1 MAEYDELAVAAEK
14 AGYEIFWLGPVA
26 ANEVKRLEELLEVAL
41 PRSFK
46 KFLEDYGGGGVVS
59 AEVSGIEEN
68 NASNQAGGTIFGDTK
83 ECRER
88 YDLPNY
94 LVVIYF
100 HDDEVCWCLDTS
112 QYSGDECP
120 VVSYNIFTKKVDRV
134 IAPDFAS
141 FIQQHLSLYGKK
153 G

>member
-68 NASNQAGGTIFGDTK
+68 NGYCSQCFKNQSEPEYTG
-83 ECRER
+83 ECR
-88 YDLPNY
+88 
-94 LVVIYF
+94 
-100 HDDEVCWCLDTS
+100 
-112 QYSGDECP
+112 
-120 VVSYNIFTKKVDRV
+120 
-134 IAPDFAS
+134 
-141 FIQQHLSLYGKK
+141 
-153 G
+153 